1 MANDSGDKTQGEPTD
16 QALEGV
22 RHLNKLILESAG
34 EGVYGLDTDGKTTFV
49 NPAAERMTGYTAKEM
64 IGHCQHK
71 LVHHTKPDGT
81 AYIDKECPIYSAVKD
96 GKIHTISNEVFWRK
110 DGTPF
115 PVEYVSTP
123 IWENLKLRGAV
134 VVFKDISERKQAEEE
149 IQCLRRQLELENAYL
164 NEEVLEA
171 KAYGE
176 IVGSSPALEG
186 ILRQIDMV
194 GPTDASV
201 LITGESGTGKEL
213 VARLIHTRS
222 QRAFGTIVAV
232 NCGALSDSLL
242 ESELFG
248 HEKGAFTGATSRRKG
263 KIELADGGTLFLDEI
278 GEVSTK
284 VQVELLRALDDK
296 KITRLG
302 GTQEIPVNFRLI
314 CATNRDLEKAV
325 RDGDFRDDLFFRI
338 NVFALTI
345 PPLRDRPE
353 DILPIAEHFLERYA
367 GAMGRQARGFSTE
380 VQALLVRYPWPGNVR
395 ELANAIERALVVC
408 RGTEIE
414 REHLPIVAAG
424 EVAADSDQSLSA
436 LEEKHIRRMLK
447 QHGFNVTHA
456 AKALGID
463 RVTLYNKM
471 RKFGI
476 ERE

>member
-1 MANDSGDKTQGEPTD
+1 MSQRIPRLLVVDDELHVRESLSHWFTEDGYDVEAAGSGAEALTLLGRHSYDVIVSDIKMPKMDGLELLSRVRKKDTDVAIILVTAYASVDTAVHALKEGAYDYLVKPFDPEELSRIVAKACEKVALTKENASLKSRLQRSGPKIVTGESPEMGKVMELAEMVAPTD
-16 QALEGV
+16 
-22 RHLNKLILESAG
+22 
-34 EGVYGLDTDGKTTFV
+34 T
-49 NPAAERMTGYTAKEM
+49 
-64 IGHCQHK
+64 
-71 LVHHTKPDGT
+71 
-81 AYIDKECPIYSAVKD
+81 
-96 GKIHTISNEVFWRK
+96 
-110 DGTPF
+110 
-115 PVEYVSTP
+115 
-123 IWENLKLRGAV
+123 
-134 VVFKDISERKQAEEE
+134 
-149 IQCLRRQLELENAYL
+149 
-164 NEEVLEA
+164 
-171 KAYGE
+171 
-176 IVGSSPALEG
+176 
-186 ILRQIDMV
+186 
-194 GPTDASV
+194 SV
-201 LITGESGTGKEL
+201 LIRGESGTGKEL
-213 VARLIHTRS
+213 IARLIHTRS

-278 GEVSTK
+278 GEISTK
-284 VQVELLRALDDK
+284 VQVELLRALEDK

-367 GAMGRQARGFSTE
+367 GAMGRQARGFSAE
-380 VQALLVRYPWPGNVR
+380 VEALLVRYPWPGNVR

-414 REHLPIVAAG
+414 REHLPIVGAG

-436 LEEKHIRRMLK
+436 LEEKHIRRLLK

>member
-1 MANDSGDKTQGEPTD
+1 MVQRFPKLLIVDDELHVRESLSHWFSEDGYDVEAAGSGTEALALLGRNTFDVIVSDIKMPKMDGLELLGRVRKKDANVAIILVTAYASVDTAVHALKEGAYDYLVKPFDPEELSRIVAKACEKVSLTKENASLKSRLARSGPKIVTGASPEMGKVMELAEMVAPTD
-16 QALEGV
+16 
-22 RHLNKLILESAG
+22 
-34 EGVYGLDTDGKTTFV
+34 T
-49 NPAAERMTGYTAKEM
+49 
-64 IGHCQHK
+64 
-71 LVHHTKPDGT
+71 
-81 AYIDKECPIYSAVKD
+81 
-96 GKIHTISNEVFWRK
+96 
-110 DGTPF
+110 
-115 PVEYVSTP
+115 
-123 IWENLKLRGAV
+123 
-134 VVFKDISERKQAEEE
+134 
-149 IQCLRRQLELENAYL
+149 
-164 NEEVLEA
+164 
-171 KAYGE
+171 
-176 IVGSSPALEG
+176 
-186 ILRQIDMV
+186 
-194 GPTDASV
+194 SV
-201 LITGESGTGKEL
+201 LIRGESGTGKEL

-248 HEKGAFTGATSRRKG
+248 HEKGAFTGANTRRKG

-278 GEVSTK
+278 GEVSPK
-284 VQVELLRALDDK
+284 VQVELLRALEDK

-302 GTQEIPVNFRLI
+302 GTQEIPVNFRLV

-338 NVFALTI
+338 NVFSLTI

-367 GAMGRQARGFSTE
+367 GAMGRQARGFSKE
-380 VQALLVRYPWPGNVR
+380 VETLLAQYPWPGNVR

-414 REHLPIVAAG
+414 REHLPIVSQNG
-424 EVAADSDQSLSA
+424 EDSAERDQSLSA
-436 LEEKHIRRMLK
+436 LEERHIKRVLK
-447 QHGFNVTHA
+447 QHAFNVTHA

>member
-1 MANDSGDKTQGEPTD
+1 MSQRIPRLLVVDDELHVRESLSHWFTEDGYDVEAAGSGAEALALLGRHAYDVIVSDIKMPKMDGLELLSRVRKKDTEVAIILVTAYASVDTAVHALKEGAYDYLVKPFDPEELSRIVAKACEKVALTKENTALKSRLQRSGPKIVTGESPEMGKVMELAEMVAPTD
-16 QALEGV
+16 
-22 RHLNKLILESAG
+22 
-34 EGVYGLDTDGKTTFV
+34 T
-49 NPAAERMTGYTAKEM
+49 
-64 IGHCQHK
+64 
-71 LVHHTKPDGT
+71 
-81 AYIDKECPIYSAVKD
+81 
-96 GKIHTISNEVFWRK
+96 
-110 DGTPF
+110 
-115 PVEYVSTP
+115 
-123 IWENLKLRGAV
+123 
-134 VVFKDISERKQAEEE
+134 
-149 IQCLRRQLELENAYL
+149 
-164 NEEVLEA
+164 
-171 KAYGE
+171 
-176 IVGSSPALEG
+176 
-186 ILRQIDMV
+186 
-194 GPTDASV
+194 SV
-201 LITGESGTGKEL
+201 LIRGESGTGKEL

-436 LEEKHIRRMLK
+436 LEEKHIRRLLK